1 MIIEQLNLKDFRNFG
16 EASLDFDSASVIFEG
31 ANGQGKTSLLESI
44 FYLANLRSFRT
55 SRIQE
60 MKRIGAVSFRL
71 SLMFSRPAG
80 WKSLLEIETGNV
92 RSLQLD
98 HTPVSKA
105 SDFTGKIK
113 TVAFLPDD
121 PLIING
127 PSQLRRRFFD
137 MFISMLDREYFT
149 ALQNYS
155 SVLRSR
161 NFLLK
166 SKKNDRDILFSY
178 SSVLADSGSLIVR
191 KRKAYCSMLSDL
203 MHEMIGEISP
213 PLADFSLRMRCIKE
227 TENQEFYLKKTE
239 AELQRD
245 MLRGFTSFGPHLDD
259 FEFMHSAKNLR
270 FFGSRGQCRM
280 ASLVLKLAEL
290 EAVRRTQG
298 ALKDTVVLVDDATG
312 DLDART
318 KEAFLTKIASAG
330 QTFFALTEVSEDLNL
345 KQARRFR
352 IVNGSVRN
360 EE

>member
-1 MIIEQLNLKDFRNFG
+1 MIIEQLSLKDFRNFG

-31 ANGQGKTSLLESI
+31 SNGQGKTSLLESI

-60 MKRIGAVSFRL
+60 MKRIGTMSFRL
-71 SLMFSRPAG
+71 SLEFTRPAG
-80 WKSLLEIETGNV
+80 WKSVLEVEAGNV

-98 HTPVSKA
+98 HTPISKA

-127 PSQLRRRFFD
+127 PSLLRRRFFD

-166 SKKNDRDILFSY
+166 SKKNDRDILYSY

-191 KRKAYCSMLSDL
+191 KRRTYCSMLSDL
-203 MHEMIGEISP
+203 MHEMITEICP
-213 PLADFSLRMRCIKE
+213 PLVEFGIRMRCLKE
-227 TENQEFYLKKTE
+227 TEDRESYLKKAE
-239 AELQRD
+239 SELQRD
-245 MLRGFTSFGPHLDD
+245 MVRGFTSFGPHLDD
-259 FEFMHSAKNLR
+259 FEFIHSTKNLR

-318 KEAFLTKIASAG
+318 KESFLTKIASAG

-345 KQARRFR
+345 KKARRFR
-352 IVNGSVRN
+352 IVNGSVRDGK
-360 EE
+360 

>member
-1 MIIEQLNLKDFRNFG
+1 MIIEQLNLKDFRNFK
-16 EASLDFDSASVIFEG
+16 EVSLDFDSAAVIFEG

-60 MKRIGAVSFRL
+60 LKRIGAMSFQL
-71 SLMFSRPAG
+71 SLIFTRPPG
-80 WKSLLEIETGNV
+80 WKSFLEVEAGNV

-127 PSQLRRRFFD
+127 PSILRRRFFD

-166 SKKNDRDILFSY
+166 NKNRDRDILYSY

-203 MHEMIGEISP
+203 MHEMIGEICPS
-213 PLADFSLRMRCIKE
+213 LAEFGIRMRYLKDTEEKE
-227 TENQEFYLKKTE
+227 SYLKKTD
-239 AELQRD
+239 AEQSKD
-245 MLRGFTSFGPHLDD
+245 IFRGFTSFGPHLDD
-259 FEFMHSAKNLR
+259 FEFTHATKNLR
-270 FFGSRGQCRM
+270 SFGSRGQCRM

-312 DLDART
+312 DLDTRT
-318 KEAFLTKIASAG
+318 KEAFLAKIASAG

-345 KQARRFR
+345 KKARRFR
-352 IVNGSVRN
+352 IVSGSVRN
-360 EE
+360 DF